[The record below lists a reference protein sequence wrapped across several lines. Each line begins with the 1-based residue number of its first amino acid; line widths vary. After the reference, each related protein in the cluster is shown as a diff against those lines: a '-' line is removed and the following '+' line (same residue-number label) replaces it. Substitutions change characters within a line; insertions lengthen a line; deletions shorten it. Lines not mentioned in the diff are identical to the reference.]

1 METPANNYAPP
12 KSHVAD
18 VSDSTVP
25 ERASRGARLGC
36 AMLDGLIFTVPLIPA
51 YIKSASALI
60 QYTQAH
66 GGHAPT
72 NPAIVYSTLIGGAP
86 LWYGIGLLVSLP
98 IWGLTMYWVHKY
110 GQTIGKRWVG
120 IKVVRK
126 DGSRASLARIFWLR
140 NFVNVLIG
148 FIPLYIGRLYSLID
162 LLFIFGGERQCLHD
176 KIADTI
182 VVKA

>member
-25 ERASRGARLGC
+25 EKAGRGARLGC
-36 AMLDGLIFTVPLIPA
+36 AILDGLIFTVPFIPA
-51 YIKSASALI
+51 YIKSASALV
-60 QYTQAH
+60 QYSQAH
-66 GGHAPT
+66 AGHGPVNAA
-72 NPAIVYSTLIGGAP
+72 AIYATLIAAAP
-86 LWYGIGLLVSLP
+86 LWYGIGLAIALP
-98 IWGLTMYWVHKY
+98 LWGLTLYWVHKY

-126 DGSRASLARIFWLR
+126 DGSRAGLGRIFWLR
-140 NFVNVLIG
+140 NVVNTLFTLIPFV
-148 FIPLYIGRLYSLID
+148 GRFYALVD
-162 LLFIFGGERQCLHD
+162 ALFIFGGEKQCLHD